1 MANALINKSVN
12 ALFDPRG
19 SGYDFAGAEAAGIG
33 PDTTGHWGSRDPQT
47 GMILKGYGHPTFY
60 KTIAADEGLG
70 YRIVEGPDG
79 RFYSIKMDAPRYTTM
94 ANPHR

>member
-19 SGYDFAGAEAAGIG
+19 SGYDFAGAKAAGIG
-33 PDTTGHWGSRDPQT
+33 PD
-47 GMILKGYGHPTFY
+47 KGYNHPTFY

-70 YRIVEGPDG
+70 YRLVEGPDG
-79 RFYSIKMDAPRYTTM
+79 RFYSIKMDMPRYTTM